1 MPMMRT
7 IPILAGVLALSACVG
22 SPGGE
27 TARAV
32 ELPEAVRA
40 IVAPGQDLR
49 TARLRPEDNCY
60 WYDHAGPVETTP
72 LPLRA
77 LRGGQICAESPT

>member
-1 MPMMRT
+1 MKRT

-27 TARAV
+27 TTREAK
-32 ELPEAVRA
+32 LPEPVLA

-60 WYDHAGPVETTP
+60 WYDYVGPVETTP

-77 LRGGQICAESPT
+77 IQGGQICAERPA